1 MSKFTLEVCADSVE
15 SVLAAEKG
23 GADRIELCGNVV
35 IGGTTPSESLFREI
49 RRYSNIKI
57 HALIRPR
64 FGDFCYTEYEFD
76 IIRSEVRRFREL
88 GAQGVVIGML
98 RPDGSLD
105 MEHLAQLMEEA
116 KGMSVTLHRA
126 FDVCLH
132 WIPAHV
138 KSPVTLHRAFD
149 VCRDPMEALEQ
160 VISLGFNTILTS
172 GQKNNC
178 VDGSPLLAELVEKS
192 AGRIH
197 IMAGAGVNADVIAP
211 IYEKTG
217 ITDYHMTGKVLLDSE
232 MKYRKEGVS
241 MGLPSL
247 SEYEIF
253 RTSEAEVKKAREVLA
268 RL

>member
-49 RRYSNIKI
+49 RRHSDIKI

-76 IIRSEVRRFREL
+76 IIRSEVKRFREL

-105 MEHLAQLMEEA
+105 VEHLAQLMEEA
-116 KGMSVTLHRA
+116 NGMS
-126 FDVCLH
+126 
-132 WIPAHV
+132 
-138 KSPVTLHRAFD
+138 VTLHRAFD

-160 VISLGFNTILTS
+160 AISLGFNTILTS

-178 VDGSPLLAELVEKS
+178 VDGSPQPHWCGKS
-192 AGRIH
+192 H
-197 IMAGAGVNADVIAP
+197 
-211 IYEKTG
+211 T
-217 ITDYHMTGKVLLDSE
+217 HS
-232 MKYRKEGVS
+232 
-241 MGLPSL
+241 
-247 SEYEIF
+247 
-253 RTSEAEVKKAREVLA
+253 KKAVPYSRPLCGTSSHCPA
-268 RL
+268 KPCPSYDNL

>member
-1 MSKFTLEVCADSVE
+1 MEKFIFEVCADSVE

-49 RRYSNIKI
+49 REHSDIKI

-64 FGDFCYTEYEFD
+64 FGDFCYTDYEFD

-105 MEHLAQLMEEA
+105 VEHLAQLMEEA

-126 FDVCLH
+126 FDVC
-132 WIPAHV
+132 
-138 KSPVTLHRAFD
+138 
-149 VCRDPMEALEQ
+149 RDPMEALEQ
-160 VISLGFNTILTS
+160 AISLGFHTILTS

-178 VDGSPLLAELVEKS
+178 VDGSQ
-192 AGRIH
+192 
-197 IMAGAGVNADVIAP
+197 
-211 IYEKTG
+211 
-217 ITDYHMTGKVLLDSE
+217 LLDGAADGCRWLSPSRYTLFH
-232 MKYRKEGVS
+232 KKEQF
-241 MGLPSL
+241 
-247 SEYEIF
+247 F
-253 RTSEAEVKKAREVLA
+253 RERAFFL
-268 RL
+268 

>member
-49 RRYSNIKI
+49 RRHSDIKI

-105 MEHLAQLMEEA
+105 VEHLAQLMEEA
-116 KGMSVTLHRA
+116 KGMS
-126 FDVCLH
+126 
-132 WIPAHV
+132 
-138 KSPVTLHRAFD
+138 VTLHRAFD

-178 VDGSPLLAELVEKS
+178 VDGSPLLQSWWKRVQVVFTLWLVQE
-192 AGRIH
+192 
-197 IMAGAGVNADVIAP
+197 
-211 IYEKTG
+211 
-217 ITDYHMTGKVLLDSE
+217 
-232 MKYRKEGVS
+232 
-241 MGLPSL
+241 
-247 SEYEIF
+247 
-253 RTSEAEVKKAREVLA
+253 
-268 RL
+268 

>member
-1 MSKFTLEVCADSVE
+1 MTLAIMLAFLLLLLPESKKKGLEMVMLDVGQGDGIA
-15 SVLAAEKG
+15 
-23 GADRIELCGNVV
+23 
-35 IGGTTPSESLFREI
+35 
-49 RRYSNIKI
+49 I
-57 HALIRPR
+57 HL
-64 FGDFCYTEYEFD
+64 
-76 IIRSEVRRFREL
+76 
-88 GAQGVVIGML
+88 
-98 RPDGSLD
+98 PDGKNLLVDGGSLD
-105 MEHLAQLMEEA
+105 VEDLAQLMEEA
-116 KGMSVTLHRA
+116 NGMS
-126 FDVCLH
+126 
-132 WIPAHV
+132 
-138 KSPVTLHRAFD
+138 VTLHRAFD

-217 ITDYHMTGKVLLDSE
+217 ITDYHMTLKHLLECE

-253 RTSEAEVKKAREVLA
+253 RTSEAEGKKAREVLA

>member
-1 MSKFTLEVCADSVE
+1 MEKFILEVCADSVE

-49 RRYSNIKI
+49 REHSDIKI

-64 FGDFCYTEYEFD
+64 FGDFCYTDYEFD

-105 MEHLAQLMEEA
+105 VEHLAQLMEEA

-126 FDVCLH
+126 FDVC
-132 WIPAHV
+132 
-138 KSPVTLHRAFD
+138 
-149 VCRDPMEALEQ
+149 RDPMEALEQ
-160 VISLGFNTILTS
+160 AISLGFHTILTS

-178 VDGSPLLAELVEKS
+178 VDGSQLLADLVKAS

-197 IMAGAGVNADVIAP
+197 IMAGAGVNADAISS

-217 ITDYHMTGKVLLDSE
+217 ITDYHMTGKIVLESE
-232 MKYRKEGVS
+232 MQYRKDGVS

-247 SEYEIF
+247 SEFEIF
-253 RTSEAEVKKAREVLA
+253 RTSEAEVRRSRNVLA
-268 RL
+268 TL

>member
-1 MSKFTLEVCADSVE
+1 ME

-49 RRYSNIKI
+49 RRYSDIKI

-98 RPDGSLD
+98 KPDGSLD
-105 MEHLAQLMEEA
+105 VEHLALLMEEA

-126 FDVCLH
+126 FDVC
-132 WIPAHV
+132 
-138 KSPVTLHRAFD
+138 
-149 VCRDPMEALEQ
+149 RDPMEALEQ
-160 VISLGFNTILTS
+160 AISLGFNTILTS

-192 AGRIH
+192 SGRIH

-217 ITDYHMTGKVLLDSE
+217 IIDYHMTGKVLLDSE

-253 RTSEAEVKKAREVLA
+253 RTSEAEVKKGPGSFSSFRALGALSQNGIVFVKGRFL
-268 RL
+268 LFS

>member
-49 RRYSNIKI
+49 RRYSDIKI

-105 MEHLAQLMEEA
+105 VEHLAQLMEEA
-116 KGMSVTLHRA
+116 KGMS
-126 FDVCLH
+126 
-132 WIPAHV
+132 
-138 KSPVTLHRAFD
+138 VTLHRAFD

-178 VDGSPLLAELVEKS
+178 VDGAPLLAELVEKS

-197 IMAGAGVNADVIAP
+197 IMAGAGVNADS
-211 IYEKTG
+211 
-217 ITDYHMTGKVLLDSE
+217 DRSNL
-232 MKYRKEGVS
+232 
-241 MGLPSL
+241 
-247 SEYEIF
+247 
-253 RTSEAEVKKAREVLA
+253 
-268 RL
+268 

>member
-1 MSKFTLEVCADSVE
+1 MEKFILEVCADSVE

-35 IGGTTPSESLFREI
+35 IGGTTPSESLFCEI
-49 RRYSNIKI
+49 RKHSDIRI

-64 FGDFCYTEYEFD
+64 FGDFCYTDYEFD

-98 RPDGSLD
+98 KPDGSLD
-105 MEHLAQLMEEA
+105 VERLALLMEDA

-126 FDVCLH
+126 FDVC
-132 WIPAHV
+132 
-138 KSPVTLHRAFD
+138 K
-149 VCRDPMEALEQ
+149 DPMEALEQ
-160 VISLGFNTILTS
+160 AISLGFHTILTS
-172 GQKNNC
+172 GQKSSC
-178 VDGSPLLAELVEKS
+178 AEGAALLAKLVEKS

-197 IMAGAGVNADVIAP
+197 IMAGAGVNAEAISS

-217 ITDYHMTGKVLLDSE
+217 ITDYHMSGKILLDSK
-232 MKYRKEGVS
+232 MQYRKEGVS

-253 RTSEAEVKKAREVLA
+253 RTSEQEVRNARKVLNGYC
-268 RL
+268 

>member
-49 RRYSNIKI
+49 RRYSDIKI

-105 MEHLAQLMEEA
+105 VEHLAQLMEEA
-116 KGMSVTLHRA
+116 NGMS
-126 FDVCLH
+126 
-132 WIPAHV
+132 
-138 KSPVTLHRAFD
+138 VTLHRAFD

-160 VISLGFNTILTS
+160 VISLGFNTILP
-172 GQKNNC
+172 
-178 VDGSPLLAELVEKS
+178 V
-192 AGRIH
+192 R
-197 IMAGAGVNADVIAP
+197 GAGHHFSHLDRR
-211 IYEKTG
+211 
-217 ITDYHMTGKVLLDSE
+217 ITVWMVRRCLQSWWKRVLVVFTLWLVQE
-232 MKYRKEGVS
+232 
-241 MGLPSL
+241 
-247 SEYEIF
+247 
-253 RTSEAEVKKAREVLA
+253 
-268 RL
+268 

>member
-49 RRYSNIKI
+49 RRYSDIKI

-105 MEHLAQLMEEA
+105 VEHLAQLMEEA
-116 KGMSVTLHRA
+116 KGMSVTL
-126 FDVCLH
+126 
-132 WIPAHV
+132 
-138 KSPVTLHRAFD
+138 
-149 VCRDPMEALEQ
+149 PMEALEQ

>member
-49 RRYSNIKI
+49 RRYSDIKI

-76 IIRSEVRRFREL
+76 IIRSEVRKFWEL

-98 RPDGSLD
+98 SPDGSLD
-105 MEHLAQLMEEA
+105 VEHLAQLMEEA
-116 KGMSVTLHRA
+116 KGMS
-126 FDVCLH
+126 
-132 WIPAHV
+132 
-138 KSPVTLHRAFD
+138 VTLHRAFD

>member
-49 RRYSNIKI
+49 RRHSDIKI

-105 MEHLAQLMEEA
+105 VEHLAQLMEEA

-126 FDVCLH
+126 FDVC
-132 WIPAHV
+132 
-138 KSPVTLHRAFD
+138 
-149 VCRDPMEALEQ
+149 RDPMEHWSRPFLL
-160 VISLGFNTILTS
+160 VLTPFLHLDRRITVWMVRRCLQS
-172 GQKNNC
+172 WWKR
-178 VDGSPLLAELVEKS
+178 VPVVFTLWLVQE
-192 AGRIH
+192 
-197 IMAGAGVNADVIAP
+197 
-211 IYEKTG
+211 
-217 ITDYHMTGKVLLDSE
+217 
-232 MKYRKEGVS
+232 
-241 MGLPSL
+241 
-247 SEYEIF
+247 
-253 RTSEAEVKKAREVLA
+253 
-268 RL
+268 

>member
-49 RRYSNIKI
+49 RRHSDIKI

-98 RPDGSLD
+98 KPDGSLD
-105 MEHLAQLMEEA
+105 VEHLALLMEEA

-126 FDVCLH
+126 FDVC
-132 WIPAHV
+132 
-138 KSPVTLHRAFD
+138 
-149 VCRDPMEALEQ
+149 RDPMEALEQ
-160 VISLGFNTILTS
+160 AISLGFNTILTS

-178 VDGSPLLAELVEKS
+178 ADGSPLLAELVEKS
-192 AGRIH
+192 SGRIH

>member
-1 MSKFTLEVCADSVE
+1 MEKFTLEVCADSVE

-35 IGGTTPSESLFREI
+35 IGGTTPSESLYREI
-49 RRYSNIKI
+49 RKHSDIKI

-64 FGDFCYTEYEFD
+64 FGDYCYTEFEFD

-98 RPDGSLD
+98 KPDGSLD
-105 MEHLAQLMEEA
+105 VKHLERLMEEA
-116 KGMSVTLHRA
+116 EGMSVTLHRA
-126 FDVCLH
+126 FDVC
-132 WIPAHV
+132 
-138 KSPVTLHRAFD
+138 
-149 VCRDPMEALEQ
+149 RDPEEALEQ
-160 VISLGFNTILTS
+160 AISLGFNTILTS
-172 GQKNNC
+172 GQRNNC
-178 VDGSPLLAELVEKS
+178 VDGSGLLAELVKKS

-197 IMAGAGVNADVIAP
+197 IMAGAGVNADAVSS

-217 ITDYHMTGKVLLDSE
+217 ITDYHMTGKIVLESE
-232 MKYRKEGVS
+232 MQYRKDGVS

-253 RTSEAEVKKAREVLA
+253 RTSEIEVQKARNVLNA
-268 RL
+268 LSQKRNAI

>member
-49 RRYSNIKI
+49 RRHSDIKI

-105 MEHLAQLMEEA
+105 VEHLAQLMEEA

-126 FDVCLH
+126 FDVC
-132 WIPAHV
+132 
-138 KSPVTLHRAFD
+138 
-149 VCRDPMEALEQ
+149 RDPFEALETAKE
-160 VISLGFNTILTS
+160 LGVNTILTS
-172 GQKNNC
+172 GQR
-178 VDGSPLLAELVEKS
+178 KS
-192 AGRIH
+192 AKEGVEILKQLALKADGKVD
-197 IMAGAGVNADVIAP
+197 IMAGAGIDADAIRYLAP
-211 IYEKTG
+211 KTG
-217 ITDYHMTGKVLLDSE
+217 ITTFHMSGKMTLDSR
-232 MKYRKEGVS
+232 MVYRKEGIN
-241 MGLPSL
+241 MGLPSM
-247 SEYEIF
+247 SEFEIW
-253 RTSEAEVKKAREVLA
+253 RTDEKKVEEAREVLDQFTA
-268 RL
+268 SF

>member
-49 RRYSNIKI
+49 RRYSDIKI

-105 MEHLAQLMEEA
+105 VEHLAQLMEEA
-116 KGMSVTLHRA
+116 KGMS
-126 FDVCLH
+126 
-132 WIPAHV
+132 
-138 KSPVTLHRAFD
+138 VTLHRAFD

-178 VDGSPLLAELVEKS
+178 LDGSPLLAELVEKS

-197 IMAGAGVNADVIAP
+197 IMAGAGVNADVIVP

-253 RTSEAEVKKAREVLA
+253 RTREAEVKKAREVLA